1 MYLPASNSLPAKE
14 QHSKA
19 MEQFIAYVEN
29 NNKLN
34 REGAKYNGLK
44 ANLLT
49 IRARV
54 QYFIDNP
61 DSLVLPINK

>member
-1 MYLPASNSLPAKE
+1 
-14 QHSKA
+14 

-34 REGAKYNGLK
+34 REGAKYKELK

-49 IRARV
+49 ISARV
-54 QYFIDNP
+54 QYFIDHP
-61 DSLVLPINK
+61 DSVTLPLNK

>member
-1 MYLPASNSLPAKE
+1 MYLPASTSLPAKE

-34 REGAKYNGLK
+34 REGAK
-44 ANLLT
+44 
-49 IRARV
+49 
-54 QYFIDNP
+54 
-61 DSLVLPINK
+61 

>member
-1 MYLPASNSLPAKE
+1 
-14 QHSKA
+14 

-54 QYFIDNP
+54 QYFIDFRTAI
-61 DSLVLPINK
+61 VLPLDK